1 MRRKT
6 RSVPFKNT
14 FFGSEH
20 PIIIQTMWDA
30 PISCVDDALIERI
43 NQLEKMG
50 CGAIRFGVPTQND
63 VLTLGKIAEKVR
75 IPVIADIHF
84 DYKIALRC
92 LDFPIAKLRINPGN
106 IGASWMVHEIAEK
119 AKDKNVCIRVGVNG
133 GSITGY
139 YRSQTDRGRALAE
152 CALDQV
158 EVLKKVQFEDIV
170 ISVKDS
176 NPYSVVEANRILAKD
191 TDYPLHLGVT
201 EAGPLIP
208 AVVKSSFF
216 LGKLLE
222 EGIGD
227 TLRIS
232 ISDEIE
238 YEVMA
243 ARQLLSCTGMQDI
256 CMPVIVSCPR
266 CARATFDTHT
276 LASKLEKMA
285 YTMQKKIKVAV
296 MGCVV
301 NGPGEAGEVD
311 IAIAGTGNK
320 VFIYEKG
327 RKTFGGTAQE
337 AEDYFLQVLD
347 HWPDSK

>member
-6 RSVPFKNT
+6 RSVPLKDRFIG
-14 FFGSEH
+14 GSY

-30 PISCVDDALIERI
+30 PIDCVDDTLINRI

-50 CGAIRFGVPTQND
+50 CGAIRFGVPTEND
-63 VLTLGKIAEKVR
+63 AVRLGEIATKVNL
-75 IPVIADIHF
+75 PVVADIHF

-92 LDFPIAKLRINPGN
+92 MDFSIAKLRINPGN

-119 AKDKNVCIRVGVNG
+119 AKDKNISLRVGVNG
-133 GSITGY
+133 GSIVEY
-139 YRSQTDRGRALAE
+139 YRHQEDRGKALAQ

-158 EVLKKVQFEDIV
+158 EILEKVQFKNIV

-176 NPYSVVEANRILAKD
+176 NPHTVLTANRILARD

-222 EGIGD
+222 EGVGD
-227 TLRIS
+227 TIRIS

-243 ARQLLSCTGMQDI
+243 GRQLLACVGAEAHV
-256 CMPVIVSCPR
+256 MPTIVSCPR
-266 CARATFDTHT
+266 CARATFDTHSF
-276 LASKLEKMA
+276 AGKLEKLA
-285 YTMQKKIKVAV
+285 YTMRKKIKIAV

-311 IAIAGTGNK
+311 FAIAGTGK
-320 VFIYEKG
+320 QVFIYEKG
-327 RKTFGGTAQE
+327 KRTFGGTTQE
-337 AEDYFLQVLD
+337 AEDYFLNLLEN
-347 HWPDSK
+347 WPNSE

>member
-6 RSVPFKNT
+6 RSVPLKDK
-14 FFGSEH
+14 FFGGEH

-43 NQLEKMG
+43 NRLEKMG
-50 CGAIRFGVPTQND
+50 CGAIRFGVPTQKD
-63 VLTLGKIAEKVR
+63 AVTLGEIARKVH

-92 LDFPIAKLRINPGN
+92 MDFPIAKLRINPGN

-119 AKDKNVCIRVGVNG
+119 AKDKNISLRVGVNG

-139 YRSQTDRGRALAE
+139 YRSQSDRGRALAE

-158 EVLKKVQFEDIV
+158 DVLKKVQFENIV

-176 NPYSVVEANRILAKD
+176 NPYSVVEANRILAEQ

-222 EGIGD
+222 QGIGD

-243 ARQLLSCTGMQDI
+243 GRQLLSCTGMQDI
-256 CMPVIVSCPR
+256 CMPTIISCPR

-276 LASKLEKMA
+276 FASKLEKLA
-285 YTMQKKIKVAV
+285 YTMKKKIKVAV

-311 IAIAGTGNK
+311 VAIAGTGNK
-320 VFIYEKG
+320 VFVYEKG
-327 RKTFGGTAQE
+327 QRTFGGSAQE
-337 AEDYFLQVLD
+337 AEAYFLQLLE
-347 HWPDSK
+347 HWPESK